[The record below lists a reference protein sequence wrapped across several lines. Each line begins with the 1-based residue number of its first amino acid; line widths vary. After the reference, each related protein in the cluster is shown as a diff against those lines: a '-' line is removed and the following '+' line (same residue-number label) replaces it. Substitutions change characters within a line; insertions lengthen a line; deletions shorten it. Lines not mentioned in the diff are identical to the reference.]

1 MPNEQIAK
9 AVALVGVLFVTASA
23 ALWFAGIRVEPC
35 WIALAALGGSLV
47 LLVMQNFPAALI
59 APVIFMGN
67 LKTEPAVGLD
77 LRDPT
82 FCALI
87 ALTLTILVWAARHTL
102 QGDLSQQLRI

>member
-1 MPNEQIAK
+1 
-9 AVALVGVLFVTASA
+9 
-23 ALWFAGIRVEPC
+23 
-35 WIALAALGGSLV
+35 
-47 LLVMQNFPAALI
+47 LVMQNFPAALI

-102 QGDLSQQLRI
+102 QGDLSQQLRIVFLGQGRAIAAFAAFSGVIALSYTRTIAPDWGGEKLALFVCIGSL